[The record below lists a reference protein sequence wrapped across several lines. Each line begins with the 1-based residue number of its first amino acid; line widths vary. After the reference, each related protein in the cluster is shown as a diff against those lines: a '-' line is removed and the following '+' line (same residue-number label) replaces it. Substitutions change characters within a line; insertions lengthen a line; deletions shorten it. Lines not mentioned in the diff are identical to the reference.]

1 MGDSKQILTD
11 MGKVVFTTL
20 ILASSSQAGHYYPS
34 SNGGYASA
42 RQTRQSGNIVEELT
56 NNGASTLIDL
66 AVKAGLAGTLTVF
79 APTNAA
85 FAALP
90 ADLVAAVTSD
100 VELLKKVLLYHVAP
114 GTVTSDQ
121 ASNDITLKT
130 VEGTTLRVNVYRKPR
145 QYGSTITVN
154 GKKVSKADVKA
165 TNGVI
170 HFIDGVMLIPAG
182 DLVDVLAADP
192 RFSTL
197 VTAVQAADL
206 VNTVKEAPALTI
218 FAPTNDAFAK
228 VPEATL
234 QGLLADKEA
243 LSGVLLRHVV
253 PGALFSPGVTW
264 ANLATA
270 GGEKICT
277 KVQSGG
283 VKVGSYSG
291 GTKTQATVVEADI
304 TATNGVVHA
313 IDTVI

>member
-1 MGDSKQILTD
+1 
-11 MGKVVFTTL
+11 
-20 ILASSSQAGHYYPS
+20 
-34 SNGGYASA
+34 
-42 RQTRQSGNIVEELT
+42 
-56 NNGASTLIDL
+56 
-66 AVKAGLAGTLTVF
+66 
-79 APTNAA
+79 
-85 FAALP
+85 
-90 ADLVAAVTSD
+90 
-100 VELLKKVLLYHVAP
+100 
-114 GTVTSDQ
+114 
-121 ASNDITLKT
+121 
-130 VEGTTLRVNVYRKPR
+130 
-145 QYGSTITVN
+145 VN
-154 GKKVSKADVKA
+154 GKKVTKADVKA

-206 VNTVKEAPALTI
+206 VNTVKDAPALTI

>member
-1 MGDSKQILTD
+1 MG
-11 MGKVVFTTL
+11 
-20 ILASSSQAGHYYPS
+20 
-34 SNGGYASA
+34 
-42 RQTRQSGNIVEELT
+42 
-56 NNGASTLIDL
+56 
-66 AVKAGLAGTLTVF
+66 
-79 APTNAA
+79 
-85 FAALP
+85 
-90 ADLVAAVTSD
+90 
-100 VELLKKVLLYHVAP
+100 
-114 GTVTSDQ
+114 
-121 ASNDITLKT
+121 
-130 VEGTTLRVNVYRKPR
+130 VNVYRKPR

-206 VNTVKEAPALTI
+206 VSTV
-218 FAPTNDAFAK
+218 
-228 VPEATL
+228 
-234 QGLLADKEA
+234 KEA

>member
-1 MGDSKQILTD
+1 MG
-11 MGKVVFTTL
+11 
-20 ILASSSQAGHYYPS
+20 
-34 SNGGYASA
+34 
-42 RQTRQSGNIVEELT
+42 
-56 NNGASTLIDL
+56 
-66 AVKAGLAGTLTVF
+66 
-79 APTNAA
+79 
-85 FAALP
+85 
-90 ADLVAAVTSD
+90 
-100 VELLKKVLLYHVAP
+100 

-121 ASNDITLKT
+121 ARNGASLKT
-130 VEGTTLRVNVYRKPR
+130 VEGTSIMLNVYRKH
-145 QYGSTITVN
+145 YGGSTIKVN
-154 GKKVSKADVKA
+154 GKKVVKADVKA

-197 VTAVQAADL
+197 VTAVTAADL
-206 VNTVKEAPALTI
+206 VNTVKEAPAFTI

-243 LSGVLLRHVV
+243 LTGVLLRHVV

-270 GGEKICT
+270 
-277 KVQSGG
+277 GG

-313 IDTVI
+313 

>member
-1 MGDSKQILTD
+1 M
-11 MGKVVFTTL
+11 
-20 ILASSSQAGHYYPS
+20 
-34 SNGGYASA
+34 
-42 RQTRQSGNIVEELT
+42 
-56 NNGASTLIDL
+56 
-66 AVKAGLAGTLTVF
+66 
-79 APTNAA
+79 
-85 FAALP
+85 
-90 ADLVAAVTSD
+90 
-100 VELLKKVLLYHVAP
+100 
-114 GTVTSDQ
+114 
-121 ASNDITLKT
+121 
-130 VEGTTLRVNVYRKPR
+130 
-145 QYGSTITVN
+145 N
-154 GKKVSKADVKA
+154 GKRVTKADVKA

-197 VTAVQAADL
+197 VTAVTAADL
-206 VNTVKEAPALTI
+206 INTVKEAPAFTI

-243 LSGVLLRHVV
+243 LTGVLLRHVV